1 MYYLTSSGFK
11 TEDTYYSNTM
21 FTASSAVYLYY
32 GQQKQY
38 GASVRCVKHEV
49 KIQYDGNNADNG
61 ITMSGYEKN
70 TRRGAKVT
78 LDAPNYKRDGYGF
91 LGWSTTQIDPDA
103 SDFSTQLANATV
115 YGPSE
120 SITVPSNSA
129 NTITY
134 YAVWIKSAG
143 NLQGWT
149 GCSSLSTGGVTAL
162 KDTRDNQVY
171 AVAKLADGNCWM
183 IENLRLDAA
192 NSTDSTKSQGFG
204 GVFGGLANSE
214 TATFTDSVLAN
225 SLYTTD
231 VTSASLSPI
240 TGTDQINRIPRY
252 NNQNTANATSSMT
265 SSTDNVY
272 SYGNYYTWAAAIA
285 STNGEGSAGT
295 SICPYGWH
303 IASGGLNGD
312 YDILNTQINGGSTI
326 SSDGLRR
333 FPGNFIYSG
342 GIGSF
347 GDSSIIR
354 RGSRGG
360 YWSVSLYGSGVR
372 FLSFDSGRVDP
383 GTDSYD
389 YEFFGDSVRCMV
401 TSS

>member
-1 MYYLTSSGFK
+1 MTMYAVWLKASGIMQDWDGCTSMTAATYSNGTITPGSVVALTDYRDNETYAVAKLEDGSCWMIENLRTDLSIANITASNTNKPSSEFLSSMRETNTWCSENDEECIEKVLSYNLSSVDAGRLYNWYTATAGNGKTTSEMANGDICPAGWHLPTGADGEMSALTSSIGGTIPYPTYYYGTLGQTILSNLHKYPHNFIDSGYYADTSIQQSNYMYYLTSSGFK

-162 KDTRDNQVY
+162 KDTRDNL
-171 AVAKLADGNCWM
+171 VAHL
-183 IENLRLDAA
+183 
-192 NSTDSTKSQGFG
+192 
-204 GVFGGLANSE
+204 
-214 TATFTDSVLAN
+214 
-225 SLYTTD
+225 
-231 VTSASLSPI
+231 
-240 TGTDQINRIPRY
+240 
-252 NNQNTANATSSMT
+252 
-265 SSTDNVY
+265 
-272 SYGNYYTWAAAIA
+272 
-285 STNGEGSAGT
+285 
-295 SICPYGWH
+295 
-303 IASGGLNGD
+303 
-312 YDILNTQINGGSTI
+312 
-326 SSDGLRR
+326 
-333 FPGNFIYSG
+333 
-342 GIGSF
+342 
-347 GDSSIIR
+347 
-354 RGSRGG
+354 
-360 YWSVSLYGSGVR
+360 
-372 FLSFDSGRVDP
+372 
-383 GTDSYD
+383 
-389 YEFFGDSVRCMV
+389 MV
-401 TSS
+401 WPTPK